1 MQRPTF
7 TADYKAIENILLN
20 HYIEGVKQAKSAI
33 MKPAF
38 HPAATMYSVNAQG
51 ELAGGAVG
59 ESLFPAID
67 AHFKPSENP
76 KVVIAYIDITGSA
89 TAARVDADD
98 MNGGGFTD
106 YFSLLKVQGQWVIV
120 GKVFH
125 PHY

>member
-1 MQRPTF
+1 M
-7 TADYKAIENILLN
+7 LN
-20 HYIEGVKQAKSAI
+20 HYIEGVKQAKSAL

-38 HPAATMYSVNAQG
+38 HPAAIMYSVNAQG

-67 AHFKPSENP
+67 EHFKPSENP

-89 TAARVDADD
+89 AAARVDADD
-98 MNGGGFTD
+98 MNGGGFAD